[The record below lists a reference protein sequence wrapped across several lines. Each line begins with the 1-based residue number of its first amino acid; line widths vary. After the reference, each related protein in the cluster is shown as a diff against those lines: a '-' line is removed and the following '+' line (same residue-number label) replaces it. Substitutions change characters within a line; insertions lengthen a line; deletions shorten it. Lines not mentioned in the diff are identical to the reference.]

1 MSDSPLEEME
11 AHEHAEHAEHAAE
24 ENNPL
29 ISQVTLTIA
38 VMAVIAAVGASLE
51 TTEGDKTI
59 VAKNEAVL
67 QQNRATDIWNE
78 YEAKSLK
85 KNLYTIAVDQGGPKA
100 AAYAKVV
107 AQNTAD
113 QKDLQV
119 KAKGFEAAR
128 DKWSGDAEV
137 HERRHGRLTIAS
149 TLLHMAIAIATLAI
163 ILKRRWPWVTAII
176 LTAGGLGLA
185 AWAYLQPRP
194 MAGRR

>member
-24 ENNPL
+24 DPL

-38 VMAVIAAVGASLE
+38 VMAVIAAIGGSLE

-67 QQNRATDIWNE
+67 EQNKATDAWNE

-85 KNLYTIAVDQGGPKA
+85 KNLYTIAADQPGPKA
-100 AAYAKVV
+100 AGYAAV
-107 AQNTAD
+107 AAKNAVDQTAI
-113 QKDLQV
+113 QKQ
-119 KAKGFEAAR
+119 AAAFEKAR
-128 DKWSGDAEV
+128 DAKSAEAEV

-163 ILKRRWPWVTAII
+163 ILHRRWPW
-176 LTAGGLGLA
+176 LTALA
-185 AWAYLQPRP
+185 LSAAGVGIAVWAYL
-194 MAGRR
+194 

>member
-24 ENNPL
+24 ENSPL
-29 ISQVTLTIA
+29 ISQVTMTIA

-67 QQNRATDIWNE
+67 QQNRATDAWNE

-85 KNLYTIAVDQGGPKA
+85 KNIYALAADQAGPKA
-100 AAYAKVV
+100 ADYAKVA
-107 AQNTAD
+107 AQNAAD
-113 QKDLQV
+113 QKTIQV
-119 KAKGFEAAR
+119 QARGFEKTR
-128 DKWSGDAEV
+128 DQLGEQAEA
-137 HERRHGRLTIAS
+137 HEKRHGRLTIAS

-163 ILKRRWPWVTAII
+163 ILRQRWPWLTAIA
-176 LTAGGLGLA
+176 LTLAGMGIAG
-185 AWAYLQPRP
+185 WAYL
-194 MAGRR
+194 